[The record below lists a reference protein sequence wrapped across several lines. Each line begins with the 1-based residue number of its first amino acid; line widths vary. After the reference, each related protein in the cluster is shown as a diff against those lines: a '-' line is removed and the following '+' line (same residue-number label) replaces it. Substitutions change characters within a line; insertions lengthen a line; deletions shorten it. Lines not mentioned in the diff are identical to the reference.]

1 MMKTYIERFTQDVVV
16 GYTGHKK
23 YLSLRE
29 LDGVPVFA
37 VEDLETAYTPKVVSV
52 LPSIG
57 YTEMNKRRESV
68 VEELKDKGYGFY
80 NFVHPSVHWYGNKIG
95 EGNIILEETTICMNS
110 TIGDY
115 NIIFN
120 NCAIS
125 HDVTIGNYNHF
136 SPGVAVSGYVTI
148 GNYCFIGTNA
158 TIKNEIEIADLTLVG
173 AGAYVRKS
181 TNEESVIVPAE
192 SQILIDKKSRDF
204 IL

>member
-1 MMKTYIERFTQDVVV
+1 MKAYIERYTEDVVI
-16 GYTGHKK
+16 GYVGHKK
-23 YLSLRE
+23 FLTVQK
-29 LDGVPVFA
+29 LDDVPVFA
-37 VEDLETAYTPKVVSV
+37 VEDLEEFYAPKDVSI

-57 YTEMNKRRESV
+57 YTEMNKRRECV
-68 VEELKDKGYGFY
+68 VKELKGKGYGFY
-80 NFVHPSVHWYGNKIG
+80 SFIHPSVHLYGNKIG

-110 TIGDY
+110 SIGSY

-125 HDVTIGNYNHF
+125 HDVTIGDYNHF
-136 SPGVAVSGYVTI
+136 SPAVAVSGCVKI
-148 GNYCFIGTNA
+148 GNYCFLGTNS
-158 TIKNEIEIADLTLVG
+158 TIKNEITIADLTLVG

-181 TNEESVIVPAE
+181 TQEESVIVPAE